1 MLGISGL
8 TKRPLLAG
16 LAVGAV
22 LLSGCSSSVSSV
34 PTTAVVTTTES
45 PSTTAVACSNAK
57 ILAGWPTSALS
68 ASLIVVPVN
77 DANPQLASPEVSS
90 GAGGVILFGSQ
101 ATSALSGQLAAL
113 DRANPFGV
121 PPLIMSDEE
130 GGAVQRLASL
140 LGAMPSART
149 MGATLTP
156 SQIRS
161 LAYSYG
167 TKLLAVGVTMDLA
180 PVLDVDGRPG
190 PSATNPDGTRS
201 FSAIPSVA
209 AADGVAFADGLKE
222 AGVIPVL
229 KHFPGLGGSSGN
241 TDVAPASTLPFSEL
255 KVTGLIPFEAAIAA
269 NLPVIMVSNA
279 TVPGLTSQ
287 PASLSSI
294 AINYLRNSL
303 GFKGLVITDSLSAGA
318 IQQIGLT
325 VPEATVR
332 AIEAGADMVMYN
344 TLNPMT
350 TFKDSV
356 AALNQA
362 VSSGALSRTRL
373 ISAVEKILAARN
385 MDLCAN

>member
-1 MLGISGL
+1 MAISRF
-8 TKRPLLAG
+8 TKRPLLVG
-16 LAVGAV
+16 LAAGAV
-22 LLSGCSSSVSSV
+22 LLSGCSFGASAE
-34 PTTAVVTTTES
+34 PTTAIVTTTES
-45 PSTTAVACSNAK
+45 PSTTAIACSNAK

-68 ASLIVVPVN
+68 ASLIIVPVN
-77 DANPQLASPEVSS
+77 DANPQQAAPEVSS

-101 ATSALSGQLAAL
+101 ATSALGGQLASL
-113 DRANPFGV
+113 DRVNPLGV

-130 GGAVQRLASL
+130 GGAVQRLGGL

-156 SQIRS
+156 SQIQS

-209 AADGVAFADGLKE
+209 AADGVAFAEGLKE

-255 KVTGLIPFEAAIAA
+255 KTTGLIPFEAAIAA
-269 NLPVIMVSNA
+269 NLPVVMVSNA

-287 PASLSSI
+287 PASLSSV
-294 AINYLRNSL
+294 AIDYLRNSL

-318 IQQIGLT
+318 IQQTGLT

-332 AIEAGADMVMYN
+332 AIEAGADMIMYN
-344 TLNPMT
+344 TLNPIT
-350 TFKDSV
+350 TFKASV
-356 AALNQA
+356 VALDQA
-362 VSSGALSRTRL
+362 VSTGSLSRTRL
-373 ISAVEKILAARN
+373 ISSVEKILKTRN

>member
-1 MLGISGL
+1 MGISGL

>member
-1 MLGISGL
+1 MGISGL

-101 ATSALSGQLAAL
+101 ATSALRGQLASL
-113 DRANPFGV
+113 DKVNPFGV

-373 ISAVEKILAARN
+373 ISAVEKILTARN
-385 MDLCAN
+385 MDLCTN

>member
-1 MLGISGL
+1 MGISGL

-77 DANPQLASPEVSS
+77 DANPQLAAPEVSS

-101 ATSALSGQLAAL
+101 ATSALRGQLASL
-113 DRANPFGV
+113 DKVNPFGV

-130 GGAVQRLASL
+130 GGAVQRLAGL